1 MLPTLSTRVT
11 HSCNT
16 LKQVGSFCLFFKW
29 SSFPDNYS
37 YEMWYMFSTG
47 SRICFTSHIYICI
60 KFQVITRQLQ
70 QIEESYPLYQPPSL
84 CRFLF
89 SIESECTKCSEIR
102 VVCFLVKA
110 SLMTCCNGNSELDPA
125 LILF

>member
-29 SSFPDNYS
+29 SSFPDNSS
-37 YEMWYMFSTG
+37 YEMWYMFLQVWDV
-47 SRICFTSHIYICI
+47 FASHIYICI

-70 QIEESYPLYQPPSL
+70 QIEESYPLYQHPL
-84 CRFLF
+84 
-89 SIESECTKCSEIR
+89 
-102 VVCFLVKA
+102 
-110 SLMTCCNGNSELDPA
+110 
-125 LILF
+125 